1 MTVHGRSCLR
11 RCVKSTRAT
20 PVTYGQIGGQGALFF
35 WGGQKCS
42 SQSGGEGR
50 FLTSQS
56 GGRFLREEVF
66 LFFFSL
72 LSHCSLIALS
82 PPSGQILLS
91 LLLSFLFCFSFSLS
105 LSPTPPSPPGQ
116 IPFSCILLSVLVLFA
131 FARALSLSH
140 TSISANGSS
149 PIDSLSRSKDPLR
162 LVPLPAPPLR
172 PPPAVSTGRRGRL
185 PNGAS
190 APNTSRSVPPPRPA
204 PPPTRPPPERPP
216 TRLLPPPPRLGA
228 AAALSGVSRG

>member
-1 MTVHGRSCLR
+1 MRGMTVHGRSCLR
-11 RCVKSTRAT
+11 RCVKPTRAT

-82 PPSGQILLS
+82 LLS
-91 LLLSFLFCFSFSLS
+91 HCSLTSIWADSFVSTSL
-105 LSPTPPSPPGQ
+105 
-116 IPFSCILLSVLVLFA
+116 IFVLF
-131 FARALSLSH
+131 FFFSLSLSH
-140 TSISANGSS
+140 TSISTWADSLFVYTSLSIGVICFRARSL
-149 PIDSLSRSKDPLR
+149 SLSRT
-162 LVPLPAPPLR
+162 PP
-172 PPPAVSTGRRGRL
+172 S
-185 PNGAS
+185 
-190 APNTSRSVPPPRPA
+190 
-204 PPPTRPPPERPP
+204 PPTD
-216 TRLLPPPPRLGA
+216 RLL
-228 AAALSGVSRG
+228 STVSAVRKTP